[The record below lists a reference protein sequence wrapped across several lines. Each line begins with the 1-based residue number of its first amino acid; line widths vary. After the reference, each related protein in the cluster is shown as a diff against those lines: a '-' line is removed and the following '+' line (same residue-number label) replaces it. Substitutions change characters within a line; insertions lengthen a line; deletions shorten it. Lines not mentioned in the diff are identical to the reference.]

1 MEQIGRTCTVAPTDY
16 VNKVLRG
23 AKAGDLPVQAPTKYE
38 LIINLNTARKL
49 GLEIPPTLLAPADE
63 VIDEAARVHHAALKV
78 TTSLESPQPVGC
90 DRIWI
95 FSAASR
101 RSRHR
106 MRAAICSGLGVFPH
120 CARMRLSFSPS

>member
-1 MEQIGRTCTVAPTDY
+1 MAPVCRVWQDQSSQAGNVAVTSRILR
-16 VNKVLRG
+16 VNLKA
-23 AKAGDLPVQAPTKYE
+23 AKAF
-38 LIINLNTARKL
+38 
-49 GLEIPPTLLAPADE
+49 GLSILESFPLLADE

-106 MRAAICSGLGVFPH
+106 MRAAICSGLGGFPH